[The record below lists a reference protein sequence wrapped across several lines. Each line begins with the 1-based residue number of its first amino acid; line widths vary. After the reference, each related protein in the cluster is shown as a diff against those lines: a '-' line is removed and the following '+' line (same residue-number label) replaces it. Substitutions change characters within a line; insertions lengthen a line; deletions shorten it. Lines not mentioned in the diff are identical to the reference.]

1 MDAYHLSP
9 TDGSLADLVGRVEA
23 GESVE
28 IERDGRV
35 VARIVPVMIPSA
47 EQKTPFDWEAY
58 WELIKDMPC
67 YPGNS
72 VVDMRKEARY

>member
-9 TDGSLADLVGRVEA
+9 ADERLTELVDRVEA
-23 GESVE
+23 GENVE
-28 IERDGRV
+28 IEREGRI
-35 VARIVPVMIPSA
+35 VARIVPIVVTSA
-47 EQKTPFDWEAY
+47 ATAPFDWPAY
-58 WELIKDMPC
+58 WESIKDMPV